1 MLSVMLHAYN
11 MHEKRPKSL
20 HVTCNMCVQHILDMH
35 VTWLHVVT
43 SKVHVACMLH
53 AQFLE

>member
-1 MLSVMLHAYN
+1 MLHAYN